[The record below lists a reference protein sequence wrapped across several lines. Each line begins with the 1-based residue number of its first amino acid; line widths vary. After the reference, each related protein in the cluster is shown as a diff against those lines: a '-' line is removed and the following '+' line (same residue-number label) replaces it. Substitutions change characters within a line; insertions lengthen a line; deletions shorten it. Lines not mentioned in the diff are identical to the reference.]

1 MLIDVVGDEVIES
14 RGAEEKGG
22 DSREGAG
29 SVVAVVDDA
38 VVDDAA
44 VDEAA
49 VGEVA
54 TTGELDVIDAD
65 GDEGVPVAEPP
76 KILGYWTYNGIAMQL
91 VDGVLHGSVSL
102 NDSHA
107 GRPGWASGGV
117 VANLFDEL
125 LLVALAPHALDVRSS
140 RIEVDFLAPVPLH
153 ERITLSAW
161 VSHREGRRVYTAASL
176 HLGARVLAQAMGAYF
191 VVGARATRCAPR

>member
-29 SVVAVVDDA
+29 SDVA

-54 TTGELDVIDAD
+54 TTGELDVMTFHVTSNRAVRPSGEIRSRLPATKR
-65 GDEGVPVAEPP
+65 GSR
-76 KILGYWTYNGIAMQL
+76 IA
-91 VDGVLHGSVSL
+91 S
-102 NDSHA
+102 A
-107 GRPGWASGGV
+107 GR
-117 VANLFDEL
+117 
-125 LLVALAPHALDVRSS
+125 
-140 RIEVDFLAPVPLH
+140 
-153 ERITLSAW
+153 
-161 VSHREGRRVYTAASL
+161 
-176 HLGARVLAQAMGAYF
+176 
-191 VVGARATRCAPR
+191 